1 MRKKI
6 PGTHLE
12 VENIFCIGRNY
23 SEHIKELK
31 NVVPTEP
38 VVFIKPTSSII
49 YSGDKLALPAQSARV
64 DHEVEIVVALAKGG
78 KNLTEAQAIES
89 IAGIGVGVDFTARD
103 LQDKAKE
110 KGLPWSVCK
119 GFDGFAAISTFVKA
133 PKDAEALRNLHFTL
147 EVNGEKRQTGNSADM
162 LNSIPALIC
171 YLSTVYTLSSGDL
184 IFTGTPQ
191 GVTPLKK
198 GDHILSKLEDWTELK
213 IEVV

>member
-6 PGTHLE
+6 PGTPLE

-31 NVVPTEP
+31 NAVPTEP

-49 YSGDKLALPAQSARV
+49 YSGDKLALPRQSARV
-64 DHEVEIVVALAKGG
+64 DHEVEIVVALARGG

-119 GFDGFAAISTFVKA
+119 GFDGFAAISSFVKT
-133 PKDAEALRNLHFTL
+133 PKDAESLKNLHFTL
-147 EVNGEKRQTGNSADM
+147 EVNGEQKQVGNSADM

-171 YLSTVYTLSSGDL
+171 YLSTIYTLSPGDL

-191 GVTPLKK
+191 GVAPLKK
-198 GDHILSKLEDWTELK
+198 GDHILSRLEDWTELK

>member
-1 MRKKI
+1 M
-6 PGTHLE
+6 
-12 VENIFCIGRNY
+12 
-23 SEHIKELK
+23 S
-31 NVVPTEP
+31 
-38 VVFIKPTSSII
+38 
-49 YSGDKLALPAQSARV
+49 
-64 DHEVEIVVALAKGG
+64 
-78 KNLTEAQAIES
+78 EAQAIES

-119 GFDGFAAISTFVKA
+119 GFDGFAAISSFVKA

-147 EVNGEKRQTGNSADM
+147 EVNGEQRQVGNSADM

-171 YLSTVYTLSSGDL
+171 YLSTVYTLSPGDL

-191 GVTPLKK
+191 GVAPLKK